1 MKKLTKYLTFAM
13 IFVVAGCDSLN
24 SNANSLSQSS
34 ASISP
39 IDTSEPSNTTSTQ
52 MPSNISTS
60 IEASDKTSLVSA
72 SNSEVSSSSEDI
84 PPKPI
89 KDNWIYD
96 NKDNYYD
103 VDAIDKLTGADLKT
117 KLFETIS
124 NHVTISYKTGLTEAY
139 NTTDLRPDGTVWDMY
154 GDFNFSLSGNACGN
168 YKNEGD
174 CWNKEHSMPKS
185 WFNDQSPMY
194 SDIYHLFPT
203 DGKINGMRSNYP
215 YGEVGQAS
223 YIYETKNAN
232 RTGLT
237 LINKLGTSSY
247 PGYSGRVFE
256 PDDMYKG
263 DFARAYFYMVTAY
276 ENRVASW
283 KTGDTNLGGTSYPGL
298 NSWSTEML
306 VKWSLEDPI
315 SQKEINRTNAAYLIQ
330 KNRNP
335 YIDNTN
341 LVCKV
346 FGPYNDVTKSLCRSA
361 LEEVKVTG
369 IKLEEENVEL
379 KTNETYQFHASVLP
393 NNASNKK
400 IYWSISDSNIGTI
413 DENGLFVAK
422 QEGQA
427 TITAKTE
434 DGNYSA
440 LCNIK
445 VEYIPPVKVTGVYLK
460 EEGIALTQ
468 NDTAK
473 IVVNF
478 IPENATN
485 KHCTFESD
493 NEDVASVDTDGNVKA
508 KNQGEANIKVTTADG
523 GFVATCRITVSRSN
537 KETTTIDK
545 TIITSNVVD
554 GYEYVVGGT
563 IKEVSEAI
571 YIGKGGF
578 LYNTTSLG
586 DIKKIVISYA
596 KGGSSGAVQDYN
608 FSTNVIST
616 KPDESFLRLE
626 TSTGGQTAEIIPPN
640 SGNGYFRIDISSK
653 NLQFIN
659 IVIYL

>member
-1 MKKLTKYLTFAM
+1 MKKLTKYLTSAM

-215 YGEVGQAS
+215 YGEVGQVS

-460 EEGIALTQ
+460 EEEIALTQ

-473 IVVNF
+473 IVVNV

-508 KNQGEANIKVTTADG
+508 KNQGEANIKVITADG